1 MDAAPTDRRASALSP
16 GRVAGAVV
24 AGTFTGSGLLAAAVV
39 VVVSIASLMQGDF
52 QTFWNGVVV
61 AFLFFLFSLPVWA
74 SGLIVVGLPGW
85 AALHAL
91 GWRSRWAG
99 AGFGGVAPL
108 VVSWM
113 LGLGLNPSL
122 ADEPWG
128 LLPIAGLLALI
139 GAVVGW
145 VAARA
150 AYGSQGAGR

>member
-1 MDAAPTDRRASALSP
+1 MDAALTDRRASALSP
-16 GRVAGAVV
+16 GKVAGAIV

-39 VVVSIASLMQGDF
+39 AVVSIASLMQGGF
-52 QTFWNGVVV
+52 EAFGNGVAV

-74 SGLIVVGLPGW
+74 GGLIVVGMPGW

-91 GWRSRWAG
+91 GWRSRGVG
-99 AGFGGVAPL
+99 AGFGGVATL
-108 VVSWM
+108 IVSWI

-128 LLPIAGLLALI
+128 LLPIAGGLALI

-145 VAARA
+145 VTAQA
-150 AYGSQGAGR
+150 AYGSQGADR

>member
-1 MDAAPTDRRASALSP
+1 MDAALTDRRASALSP
-16 GRVAGAVV
+16 GRVARALV
-24 AGTFTGSGLLAAAVV
+24 AGTVTGSGSLAAAVI
-39 VVVSIASLMQGDF
+39 VVVSIASLMQGGF
-52 QTFWNGVVV
+52 EAFWNGVVV

-74 SGLIVVGLPGW
+74 VGLIVVGMPGW

-91 GWRSRWAG
+91 GWRSPWVG
-99 AGFGGVAPL
+99 AGFGGVATL
-108 VVSWM
+108 VVSWV

-122 ADEPWG
+122 ADEPWE

-150 AYGSQGAGR
+150 AYGSQGADR